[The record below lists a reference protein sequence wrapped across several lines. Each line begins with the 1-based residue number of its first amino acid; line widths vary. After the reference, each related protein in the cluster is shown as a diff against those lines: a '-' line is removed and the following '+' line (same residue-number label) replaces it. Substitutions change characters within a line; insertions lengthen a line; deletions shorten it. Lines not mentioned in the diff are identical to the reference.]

1 MSKVLVTE
9 SYLTAIGDAIR
20 NKNGSTIKY
29 KPSEMADAINDITTQ
44 DNTVLNSILDRS
56 ISGNYVNDDL
66 TEIGPHAFANCDEL
80 TAATF
85 TKVTKISENAFSFCR
100 SLESISLPEVKEI
113 EANAFSYCPVKS
125 ISIPKIEVLG
135 TDNDLYGVFNH
146 YCEMTTINIPS
157 TIQSIGKKAFEY
169 TKITTIN
176 IDKPANSIPG
186 APWGATGA
194 LVYWQGKPAKYTE
207 VDLNGGQ
214 WVDSGTQVD
223 GHTVYKSDAGSYN
236 INNGTSTCT
245 VTVSGYSKVTVYA
258 RSYAESNYDYLE
270 VGPLDG
276 TVTRGSS
283 SNVLSTQGRQSST
296 TYSSHT
302 FTIEDKGHH
311 TFQIL
316 YSKDSSSNTHD
327 DRGYFYI
334 VAEQEVI

>member
-20 NKNGSTIKY
+20 SKNSSTDRY
-29 KPSEMADAINDITTQ
+29 KPSEMAGAINDITTQ

-66 TEIGPHAFANCDEL
+66 TEIGDYAFARCANL
-80 TAATF
+80 TSATF
-85 TKVTKISENAFSFCR
+85 TKVTKIVKDSFFYCR

-113 EANAFSYCPVKS
+113 ESSSFNYCSSLES
-125 ISIPKIEVLG
+125 ISMPKIEVLG
-135 TDNDLYGVFNH
+135 SDKDLSGIFNSS
-146 YCEMTTINIPS
+146 YKMTTINIPS
-157 TIQSIGKKAFEY
+157 TIQYISEKAFDSS
-169 TKITTIN
+169 KITTIN

-186 APWGATGA
+186 SPWGATGA
-194 LVYWQGKPAKYTE
+194 LVYWQGKIAQYTE

-214 WVDSGTQVD
+214 WADSGTKVD
-223 GHTVYKSDAGSYN
+223 GHIVYQSNVGSYHT
-236 INNGTSTCT
+236 NNGKSICT

-258 RSYAESNYDYLE
+258 TNYSESGYDYTE

-276 TVTRGSS
+276 EVARNSTT
-283 SNVLSTQGRQSST
+283 NVLFTRFHNSKTDYKS
-296 TYSSHT
+296 YT
-302 FTIEDKGHH
+302 FNLPDTNSH

-316 YSKDSSSNTHD
+316 YSKDSGNDQND

-334 VAEQEVI
+334 VAE